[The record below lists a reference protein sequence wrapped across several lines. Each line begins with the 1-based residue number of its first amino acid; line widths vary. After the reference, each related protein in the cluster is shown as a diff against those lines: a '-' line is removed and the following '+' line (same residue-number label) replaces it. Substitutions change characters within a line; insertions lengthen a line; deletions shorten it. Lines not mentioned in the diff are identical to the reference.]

1 MNLAKNDPWIGS
13 IFGKSGDVTLMQR
26 IFMLPHWVAKRF
38 PGFKAVYD
46 RQVRRQDERAAERAR
61 SLQEIPSLFGE
72 NKLSGKDMDE
82 LKKLVWDNDGK
93 QIAELEGIDKFLT
106 DEELESGRTTIKANP
121 EWYEGYDKWLSR
133 QPGSDVVKKAM
144 REIRVSLDN
153 DLMRAHNRLARMS
166 EMGDVA
172 IQEFRTQIGHIHNYF
187 PHHRYGDY
195 FIQGKDKKGEVVYR
209 EHFDALHKR
218 YARRH
223 FENRLEA
230 LKEEYPDTV
239 FDLDENTK
247 LPDVFFYPQ
256 YLIQCLLSFC

>member
-1 MNLAKNDPWIGS
+1 
-13 IFGKSGDVTLMQR
+13 
-26 IFMLPHWVAKRF
+26 
-38 PGFKAVYD
+38 
-46 RQVRRQDERAAERAR
+46 
-61 SLQEIPSLFGE
+61 
-72 NKLSGKDMDE
+72 
-82 LKKLVWDNDGK
+82 
-93 QIAELEGIDKFLT
+93 
-106 DEELESGRTTIKANP
+106 
-121 EWYEGYDKWLSR
+121 
-133 QPGSDVVKKAM
+133 M

-230 LKEEYPDTV
+230 LKR
-239 FDLDENTK
+239 NTPTPSLTSTK
-247 LPDVFFYPQ
+247 TRSFPTR
-256 YLIQCLLSFC
+256 LSGVSLTLRRWSR

>member
-1 MNLAKNDPWIGS
+1 
-13 IFGKSGDVTLMQR
+13 
-26 IFMLPHWVAKRF
+26 MLPHWVAKRF

-72 NKLSGKDMDE
+72 NKLSGKDMGE

-133 QPGSDVVKKAM
+133 QPGSDAVKKAM

-172 IQEFRTQIGHIHNYF
+172 IQRV
-187 PHHRYGDY
+187 P
-195 FIQGKDKKGEVVYR
+195 
-209 EHFDALHKR
+209 
-218 YARRH
+218 
-223 FENRLEA
+223 
-230 LKEEYPDTV
+230 YPDWAHPQ
-239 FDLDENTK
+239 L
-247 LPDVFFYPQ
+247 LPPPSVRG
-256 YLIQCLLSFC
+256 LLHSGEGQEGRGRLP